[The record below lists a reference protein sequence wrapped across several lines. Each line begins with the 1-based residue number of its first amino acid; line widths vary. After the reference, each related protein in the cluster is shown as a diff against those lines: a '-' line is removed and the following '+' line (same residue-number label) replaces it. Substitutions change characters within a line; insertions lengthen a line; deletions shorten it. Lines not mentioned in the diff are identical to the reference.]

1 MYAMNENNTT
11 VMGEKFQMEIKCTRT
26 LISNKIAYHK
36 PTKEAIKYDAVPGIK
51 VWMHRKLCLGHESYW
66 SNCHNKKVKYK
77 ANEASKSQNSSN
89 DSTNDGQKCS
99 AAQINKNS
107 NFRVSKRANNFKN

>member
-36 PTKEAIKYDAVPGIK
+36 PTQEAIKYDAVPGIK
-51 VWMHRKLCLGHESYW
+51 V
-66 SNCHNKKVKYK
+66 
-77 ANEASKSQNSSN
+77 
-89 DSTNDGQKCS
+89 
-99 AAQINKNS
+99 
-107 NFRVSKRANNFKN
+107 